1 MERGC
6 GVLTTMTL
14 KRLASLGGSE
24 DPMATT
30 AAARRGGANPRAGQG
45 RGRVFESQGGGWVV
59 KRCRGVVQTCSVMGE
74 RDPLTYL
81 FLRKRDVQAS
91 CTVAAPSDGSIRN
104 TYMTILSIGPL
115 SRWPCSA
122 HSHAAAQKEREGGQ
136 KISGRSWTPR
146 EKR

>member
-45 RGRVFESQGGGWVV
+45 RGRVLESQGGG
-59 KRCRGVVQTCSVMGE
+59 
-74 RDPLTYL
+74 
-81 FLRKRDVQAS
+81 
-91 CTVAAPSDGSIRN
+91 
-104 TYMTILSIGPL
+104 
-115 SRWPCSA
+115 
-122 HSHAAAQKEREGGQ
+122 
-136 KISGRSWTPR
+136 
-146 EKR
+146 